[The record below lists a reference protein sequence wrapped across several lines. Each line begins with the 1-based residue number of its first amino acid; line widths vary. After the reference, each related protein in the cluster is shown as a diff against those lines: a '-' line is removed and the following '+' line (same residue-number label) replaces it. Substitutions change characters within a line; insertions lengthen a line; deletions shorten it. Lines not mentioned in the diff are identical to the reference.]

1 MSIDPYTVFFAI
13 VAIFVVWRLWATL
26 GTGPA
31 SPRYSAPVGAGLR
44 PVPPPPADRW
54 RGVAEPG
61 GPLARGLDAIAASD
75 PAFDANAF
83 LPGARMAYEM
93 IAAAFAAGDLEALRP
108 LLGPETFADFSRAVE
123 ARRAAGRRMTTTLV
137 ALDGA
142 DLVEAA
148 VQDGV
153 ARLAVKFRARMT
165 SATFDAAGAV
175 VEGSATEVAEHV
187 DVWTFARPFAAR
199 DPNWRLVATQA
210 SN

>member
-26 GTGPA
+26 GAGPA
-31 SPRYSAPVGAGLR
+31 SPPYSAPAGVGPR
-44 PVPPPPADRW
+44 PPPPPPADRW

-61 GPLARGLDAIAASD
+61 GPLARGLDAVAAAD
-75 PAFDANAF
+75 PAFDAAAF

-93 IAAAFAAGDLEALRP
+93 ITAAFAAGDLDALRP
-108 LLGPETFADFSRAVE
+108 LLGPETFADFSRAIE
-123 ARRAAGRRMTTTLV
+123 ARQAAGRRMTTTLV
-137 ALDGA
+137 ALDNA

-148 VQDGV
+148 AQDGV
-153 ARLAVKFRARMT
+153 ARLSVKFRARLT
-165 SATFDAAGAV
+165 SATMDSAGAV
-175 VEGSATEVAEHV
+175 VEGSPTEVDEH
-187 DVWTFARPFAAR
+187 DEVWTFARPFGAR

>member
-1 MSIDPYTVFFAI
+1 MSIDPYTVFFAL

-26 GTGPA
+26 GAGPA
-31 SPRYSAPVGAGLR
+31 APPYSAPVGAGPR
-44 PVPPPPADRW
+44 PAPPPPADRW

-75 PAFDANAF
+75 PAFDAAEF

-93 IAAAFAAGDLEALRP
+93 IAAAFAAGNLDALRP
-108 LLGPETFADFSRAVE
+108 LLGPETFADFSAAIE
-123 ARRAAGRRMTTTLV
+123 ARRVAGQTMTTTLV

-148 VQDGV
+148 AQDGV

-175 VEGSATEVAEHV
+175 VEGSPTDVAEHV
-187 DVWTFARPFAAR
+187 DVWTFARPFGAS

-210 SN
+210 SP